1 MAALNVTQTGMTAGA
16 QRFLSVVEIPAELE
30 KISCWFG
37 GCSQANPFDFFGKR
51 IRVGEQVQS
60 HYGDDRGFVDESIVY
75 EAKVIAVQVG
85 SVADGVE
92 TSLLL
97 KQDGY
102 SSDFVEVS
110 RLTVLE
116 VLQ

>member
-1 MAALNVTQTGMTAGA
+1 MAALNVTQAGVTAAA
-16 QRFLSVVEIPAELE
+16 QVFVSVVEIPSELE

-37 GCSQANPFDFFGKR
+37 GRSLANPFDFFGKR
-51 IRVGEQVQS
+51 IRVGEQLQA
-60 HYGDDRGFVDESIVY
+60 HYGDDRGFVDESVVY
-75 EAKVIAVQVG
+75 EAKVVAVHVG
-85 SVADGVE
+85 SAADGVE

-102 SSDFVEVS
+102 SPDFVEVS

>member
-51 IRVGEQVQS
+51 IRVG
-60 HYGDDRGFVDESIVY
+60 
-75 EAKVIAVQVG
+75 
-85 SVADGVE
+85 
-92 TSLLL
+92 
-97 KQDGY
+97 
-102 SSDFVEVS
+102 
-110 RLTVLE
+110 
-116 VLQ
+116 

>member
-1 MAALNVTQTGMTAGA
+1 M
-16 QRFLSVVEIPAELE
+16 
-30 KISCWFG
+30 
-37 GCSQANPFDFFGKR
+37 
-51 IRVGEQVQS
+51 
-60 HYGDDRGFVDESIVY
+60 Y

-102 SSDFVEVS
+102 SSDFVDIS

>member
-37 GCSQANPFDFFGKR
+37 DFSQANPFDFFGKR

-92 TSLLL
+92 TGLLL

-102 SSDFVEVS
+102 SSDFVDIS

>member
-1 MAALNVTQTGMTAGA
+1 MAALNVTQTGMTAGG
-16 QRFLSVVEIPAELE
+16 QCFVSVVEIPTELE

-51 IRVGEQVQS
+51 IRVGERLEGY
-60 HYGDDRGFVDESIVY
+60 YGDGCGFFPGSAIYD
-75 EAKVIAVQVG
+75 AKVIGVHVG
-85 SVADGVE
+85 SAQDDIE

-97 KQDGY
+97 KRDGCVA
-102 SSDFVEVS
+102 DFVEVS